1 MFLLLI
7 SIMEKKR
14 FCGNA
19 VNSAWLFKKYKYP
32 TVELLNPQK
41 ERTCRHEEM
50 GLFFFLF
57 GVVVPEDKE
66 SRIQLEKGKT

>member
-19 VNSAWLFKKYKYP
+19 VKSAWLFKKYKYP

-50 GLFFFLF
+50 GLFFFCLVVLF
-57 GVVVPEDKE
+57 LRTKKAEYN
-66 SRIQLEKGKT
+66 